1 MIKILSKTY
10 VQQTIINKLINWIVL
25 KTTWHVPSTG
35 QRDNGKV
42 KDQTDPS
49 LYHTSRRSVG
59 EEKIH
64 ADGQTDRHRHTNHGS
79 KYKVK

>member
-25 KTTWHVPSTG
+25 KTIWHVPSIG
-35 QRDNGKV
+35 QRDTGKM
-42 KDQTDPS
+42 KDHTAPS
-49 LYHTSRRSVG
+49 LYHTSQRSVG

-64 ADGQTDRHRHTNHGS
+64 TDGQTDRHRHTNHNP